1 MNFNFR
7 CLNQLPAR
15 AISRQITV
23 VQLWILPF
31 NDFFFCNSRSKVQSP
46 ATELL
51 SRSETRRRPPPFQ
64 QPQDKQDENRRIDYD
79 AYSDYDY
86 NDFDSEIPFL
96 LNQCKSRNNRK
107 NAGKSLMKNIE
118 SMPKFEHFPMRSGQL
133 LSSGLES
140 RLSDL
145 G

>member
-1 MNFNFR
+1 MLYSLQFKTGVH
-7 CLNQLPAR
+7 LLKVELTQLP
-15 AISRQITV
+15 
-23 VQLWILPF
+23 
-31 NDFFFCNSRSKVQSP
+31 SP
-46 ATELL
+46 
-51 SRSETRRRPPPFQ
+51 Q

-86 NDFDSEIPFL
+86 NDFDSEIPYL

-145 G
+145 GRAHHMFSRILKLWIYDIFFTKFYLFCFFL